1 MKKQKHKKHNRNY
14 KRKFRWCWD
23 WLILGF
29 ILENLCILII
39 GLDGQ
44 INNENWGGI
53 ILVPLVMWGLQI
65 SQRNLTR

>member
-14 KRKFRWCWD
+14 KRKFRWCWG

-29 ILENLCILII
+29 IFENLCILII

-44 INNENWGGI
+44 INNENWGWI
-53 ILVPLVMWGLQI
+53 MLVPLVMWGLQI